1 MYSGKLWVQL
11 YLLLSTKETGCELH
25 SKYILGR
32 TDYTDDTDIFK
43 VYCVLC
49 IVYSSL
55 LKCIEPTSFRKEL
68 AST

>member
-11 YLLLSTKETGCELH
+11 YLLLSTRETGFKLR

-43 VYCVLC
+43 VYSV
-49 IVYSSL
+49 
-55 LKCIEPTSFRKEL
+55 
-68 AST
+68 